1 MDVLKGFQWNSFSGR
16 AFLGNPGRIPKANLV
31 MANLALQNKHMFL
44 NKVRKPSTRELIYLY
59 TQNDSYDQSQPDKI
73 M

>member
-1 MDVLKGFQWNSFSGR
+1 
-16 AFLGNPGRIPKANLV
+16 